1 MIEMDSHGKLQ
12 RVVALHEELAEV
24 NDLDILL
31 EHVLTRARQFM
42 RADAGSIYVRDG
54 DTLRFSYTQNDTQRR
69 RLAPGKKLI
78 YSTFSIPIS
87 HESIAGHV
95 ALTGESLN
103 IPDAYELAPDLP
115 YHFKREYDDLSNYR
129 THSMLTVPLRTSQGS
144 IVGVLQLINA
154 QDDAG
159 QVTPFSA
166 EDESMIGL
174 FANAAAV
181 ALERAQMTRALILR
195 MMSMAELR
203 DPKETGAHVNRV
215 GAFSVEIYE
224 TWAEAKG
231 IPLAE
236 INRQRDLLRIAAML
250 HDVGKVAISD
260 LILKKPGR
268 FTPEEFE
275 VMKGHTFMG
284 YQLFINPCSPFD
296 AAAAQVAISHHEN
309 WNGTGYPGR
318 VDPATGAALPAFADA
333 DGKAQTLAGEEI
345 PLFGRIVAVADV
357 YDALRSR
364 RVYKDAMDEEE
375 VLRIIDEERGKKF
388 DPELVDAFFSCHEM
402 LYSIGERYK

>member
-1 MIEMDSHGKLQ
+1 VELDHHSKLQ
-12 RVVALHEELAEV
+12 RIVELHEELAGV

-42 RADAGSIYVRDG
+42 QADAGSIYIRDG
-54 DTLRFSYTQNDTQRR
+54 ETLRFSYTQNDTQRR

-78 YSTFSIPIS
+78 YATFSIPIS

-103 IPDAYELAPDLP
+103 IPDAYALSPDLP
-115 YHFKREYDDLSNYR
+115 YRFKREYDDLSDYR
-129 THSMLTVPLRTSQGS
+129 THSMLTVPLRTSQGA

-154 QDDAG
+154 QDPTG
-159 QVTPFSA
+159 QVGPFSD
-166 EDESMIGL
+166 EDEQTVGL
-174 FANAAAV
+174 FATSAAV

-215 GAFSVEIYE
+215 GGFSVEIYE
-224 TWAEAKG
+224 AWAQQRG
-231 IPLAE
+231 IPDAE
-236 INRQRDLLRIAAML
+236 VDHQRDLLRIAAML

-275 VMKGHTFMG
+275 VMKGHAYMG

-296 AAAAQVAISHHEN
+296 AAAATVALTHHEN
-309 WNGTGYPGR
+309 WDGSGYPGHI
-318 VDPATGAALPAFADA
+318 DPATGEPLPGHTTDE
-333 DGKAQTLAGEEI
+333 GKPLGLRGEEI
-345 PLFGRIVAVADV
+345 PLFGRIVAIADV

-375 VLRIIDEERGKKF
+375 VLQIIAGERGKKF
-388 DPELVDAFFSCHEM
+388 DPELVDAFFECHDV
-402 LYSIGERYK
+402 LHSIGTRYK

>member
-1 MIEMDSHGKLQ
+1 MELDHHSKLQ
-12 RVVALHEELAEV
+12 RIVELHEELAGV

-42 RADAGSIYVRDG
+42 QADAGSIYIRDG
-54 DTLRFSYTQNDTQRR
+54 ETLRFSYTQNDTQRR

-78 YSTFSIPIS
+78 YATFSIPIS

-103 IPDAYELAPDLP
+103 IPDAYALSPDLP
-115 YHFKREYDDLSNYR
+115 YRFKREYDDLSDYR
-129 THSMLTVPLRTSQGS
+129 THSMLTVPLRTSQGA

-154 QDDAG
+154 QDPTG
-159 QVTPFSA
+159 QVGPFSD
-166 EDESMIGL
+166 EDEQTVGL
-174 FANAAAV
+174 FATSAAV

-215 GAFSVEIYE
+215 GGFSVEIYE
-224 TWAEAKG
+224 AWAQQRG
-231 IPLAE
+231 IPDAE
-236 INRQRDLLRIAAML
+236 VDHQRDLLRIAAML

-275 VMKGHTFMG
+275 VMKGHAYMG

-296 AAAAQVAISHHEN
+296 AAAATVALTHHEN
-309 WNGTGYPGR
+309 WDGSGYPGHI
-318 VDPATGAALPAFADA
+318 DPATGEPLPGHTTDE
-333 DGKAQTLAGEEI
+333 GKPLGLRGEEI
-345 PLFGRIVAVADV
+345 PLFGRIVAIADV

-375 VLRIIDEERGKKF
+375 VLQIIAGERGKKF
-388 DPELVDAFFSCHEM
+388 DPELVDAFFECHDV
-402 LYSIGERYK
+402 LHSIGTRYK

>member
-1 MIEMDSHGKLQ
+1 MIELDSHSKLQ
-12 RVVALHEELAEV
+12 RVVELHDELAEV
-24 NDLDILL
+24 NDLDILM
-31 EHVLTRARQFM
+31 EHILTRARQFM
-42 RADAGSIYVRDG
+42 CADAGSIYIRDG
-54 DTLRFSYTQNDTQRR
+54 ETLRFSYTQNDTQSR

-78 YSTFSIPIS
+78 YATFSIPIS
-87 HESIAGHV
+87 HESIAGYV

-103 IPDAYELAPDLP
+103 IPDAYALAANLP
-115 YHFKREYDDLSNYR
+115 YHFKREYDDLSNYH

-144 IVGVLQLINA
+144 IIGVLQLINA
-154 QDDAG
+154 QDAAS
-159 QVTPFSA
+159 QVVPFSD
-166 EDESMIGL
+166 EDEAMVSL

-224 TWAEAKG
+224 TWAQAKG
-231 IPLAE
+231 IPAAE

-268 FTPEEFE
+268 FTPEEFA
-275 VMKGHTFMG
+275 VMKGHTYMG

-296 AAAAQVAISHHEN
+296 VDP
-309 WNGTGYPGR
+309 GTGE
-318 VDPATGAALPAFADA
+318 ALPDHAGV
-333 DGKAQTLAGEEI
+333 DGQPLGMVGEEI
-345 PLFGRIVAVADV
+345 PLFGRIVSIADV

-364 RVYKDAMDEEE
+364 RVYKDPMDEAD
-375 VLRIIDEERGKKF
+375 VLQIITEERGKKF

-402 LYSIGERYK
+402 LYSIGERYQ